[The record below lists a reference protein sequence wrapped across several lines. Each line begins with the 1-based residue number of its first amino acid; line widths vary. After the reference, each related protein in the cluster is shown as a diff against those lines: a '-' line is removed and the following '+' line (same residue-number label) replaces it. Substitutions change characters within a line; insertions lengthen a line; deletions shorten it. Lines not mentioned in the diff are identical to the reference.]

1 MAIRILHI
9 VGIMNMGGLENL
21 IMNIYRNIDRDKIQ
35 FDFLVTREENG
46 IFDQEI
52 KFLGGKI
59 YNIPSM
65 ESIGV
70 IKYKKILRRFF
81 EEHEEYQIVHCHRD
95 ALCSVYLNEAKK
107 ANIPVRI
114 AHSHTIGLA
123 ETKNIKGLVKS
134 LLKNYFMLYTN
145 KVSSHRF
152 ACSDLAGKWLYKDNK
167 FIIIPNAIDIIK
179 YNYEEE
185 VALSLRKELNI
196 PEDVFVMGHVGRF
209 NTEKNHK
216 FLIDIFKQF
225 EKEHSNCLLYLVG
238 DGSLSDEIKSYVKDN
253 NLQNKVRFLGIR
265 EDVNKL
271 MMMFDVFLFPSLFE
285 GLGIV
290 LVEAQATGLSCLV
303 SDNIPI
309 EADMGIGLIQYLS
322 LEDTK
327 VWLENLKIIYNNQ
340 KSRRINRK
348 SNLDKIKHK
357 GYDILSLANEMQ
369 NFYQEEYIKYIE
381 K

>member
-35 FDFLVTREENG
+35 FDFLVTREEIG

-52 KFLGGKI
+52 KSLGGKI

-65 ESIGV
+65 ESVGI
-70 IKYKKILRRFF
+70 IKYKKNLRRFF
-81 EEHEEYQIVHCHRD
+81 REHQEYRIVHCHRD
-95 ALCSVYLNEAKK
+95 ALCSVYLKEAKK

-114 AHSHTIGLA
+114 AHSHNIRLA

-145 KVSSHRF
+145 NVASHRF
-152 ACSDLAGKWLYKDNK
+152 ACSNLAGKWLYGDNEFK
-167 FIIIPNAIDIIK
+167 IIPNAIDTRK
-179 YNYEEE
+179 YNYNEEI
-185 VALSLRKELNI
+185 ALSLREELNI
-196 PEDVFVMGHVGRF
+196 SEETFVIGHVGRF
-209 NTEKNHK
+209 DIQKNHK
-216 FLIDIFKQF
+216 FLVDIFKEF
-225 EKEHSNCLLYLVG
+225 EKQHSDCLLCLVG
-238 DGSLSDEIKSYVKDN
+238 DGSLSDEIKSYVKNN
-253 NLQNKVRFLGIR
+253 NLQDKVRFLGIR

-290 LVEAQATGLSCLV
+290 LVEAQSTGLSCLI
-303 SDNIPI
+303 SDQIPQ
-309 EADMGIGLIQYLS
+309 ESDMRLGLTQYLT
-322 LEDTK
+322 LDNQN
-327 VWLENLKIIYNNQ
+327 VWLENLKTISEKQ
-340 KSRRINRK
+340 KDLRINRK
-348 SNLDKIKHK
+348 SNLNKIKER
-357 GYDILSLANEMQ
+357 GYDILSLTTQ
-369 NFYQEEYIKYIE
+369 IQSFYQEEYIKCR